1 MSGATFTI
9 GEAAARAGVSRDTIR
24 YYERTGLLP
33 PVPRTAGGYRCY
45 TDAAVARVLFVRNA
59 IRFGF
64 GVKELAGFLR
74 ARDSGRPPCRSV
86 RQAGE
91 RLLEGMDRQIAEL
104 SAARAAMAK
113 TIKDWDM
120 RLARTPDGSPAH
132 LLSNLPQLTCP
143 PAGRRRIRGRAG
155 PTED

>member
-24 YYERTGLLP
+24 YYERRGLLP

-59 IRFGF
+59 IRFGL

-74 ARDSGRPPCRSV
+74 ARDSGRPPRPS
-86 RQAGE
+86 RGPRGQGE
-91 RLLEGMDRQIAEL
+91 DNQGQGHAL
-104 SAARAAMAK
+104 S
-113 TIKDWDM
+113 
-120 RLARTPDGSPAH
+120 
-132 LLSNLPQLTCP
+132 
-143 PAGRRRIRGRAG
+143 GRAG
-155 PTED
+155 RLTRAPAVEFAAADTRAGRATSD